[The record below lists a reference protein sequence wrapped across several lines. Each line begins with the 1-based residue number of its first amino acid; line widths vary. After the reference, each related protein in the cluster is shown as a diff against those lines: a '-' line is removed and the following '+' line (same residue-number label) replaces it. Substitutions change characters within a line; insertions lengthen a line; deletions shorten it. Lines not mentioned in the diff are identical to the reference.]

1 MLEVK
6 KLQVSYGRIPVLR
19 GVSIEV
25 GRESVGLF
33 GPNGAGKTTLIN
45 AIMGM
50 VRAAAGSIQL
60 DGQDLTTLKTHEIA
74 RAGIALVPQER
85 ELFPGMSVADNL
97 ELGAAYIPHARDI
110 IGKQLDAVL
119 SLFPILG
126 ERYRQLAG
134 KLSGGQ
140 QRMVAIARALMASPR
155 LLILDEPSL
164 GLQPSI
170 VSEVFEKLG
179 QLKATVSI
187 LVTEQNVRESLRAVD
202 RGYVLENGSVALQ
215 ESAAGLAG
223 NPHVIR
229 SVPGS
234 LRNGRQVHPGERHQG
249 LLRGARQRLSRGHGA
264 REHGIQPVVP
274 AGHGH
279 SRMQGRC
286 T

>member
-60 DGQDLTTLKTHEIA
+60 DGQDLTTLRTHEIA

-110 IGKQLDAVL
+110 VGKQLDAVL

-134 KLSGGQ
+134 TLSGGQ

-229 SVPGS
+229 SYLGV
-234 LRNGRQVHPGERHQG
+234 
-249 LLRGARQRLSRGHGA
+249 
-264 REHGIQPVVP
+264 
-274 AGHGH
+274 
-279 SRMQGRC
+279 
-286 T
+286 